1 MGSRLPGL
9 LLLLLADLLLFWRCV
24 RGESS
29 FIIDTVGLTVQ
40 PRNQVQS
47 GTPVIIRCQVSVS
60 FSNISH
66 LLHHFEITQDGVPIH
81 VSDTTEDSVSYG
93 LNPARAADS
102 GSYECRVTVKD
113 KSKASYS
120 QKLDVSGLQTPTL
133 QLNNV
138 SPYENEE
145 FKASC
150 SAPEE
155 KGPLIFSFYQR
166 FMGGEPL
173 RIKRVSRTGN
183 SSEIALSL
191 KHIGDCFLSCDY
203 EIPLVSGTRRSNSSK
218 EIQVLVQVLHITP
231 VMNILPSSTVL
242 EGEVV
247 EVHCRVVNSFPRN
260 VELFLLWKK
269 HILREQKGSALVHR
283 FKTQA
288 DNSGEL
294 ICKAQWGNVQK
305 ESYKTL
311 TVKEIFSK
319 PKLSVQP
326 TELFEGDNFVLRC
339 IISVYLPDKME
350 VNRTQY
356 IYYKDGK
363 KLNSSET
370 YSSVGHPKNNGNYSC
385 EAWVYS
391 PLVDQLFKSSQSLLI
406 TAKVLVSQPVLSV
419 VGGTLWLGKPFQLLC
434 HSDKGTLP
442 ITYVLFGPD
451 NLPEHRVVS
460 ESGEK
465 AIFNLPPISKSSD
478 LNSFLCHA
486 RNGQHKP
493 PMISSGEHLRHSTL
507 VIEPVSKPLLTTHP
521 NTGSIS
527 EGQTL
532 SLVCSVQ
539 RGSPP
544 INFTWYHMETGSVL
558 ASLSTNKPE
567 SSHSIH
573 DVKAKHG
580 GRYYCESTN
589 AADEIKRSTFV
600 QIAVNWAVWK
610 KALIVIFC
618 LLLLLTVILMVA
630 FKKRLLCKKKRS
642 MSIGN
647 KLSVRT
653 ASTKPERLS
662 LTQTEVAV
670 ANATPSM
677 MGKSV
682 WSDHVSGSES
692 DDQNSSITHE
702 KQETQYTEVQTRDPD
717 PNRAPVKQGT
727 DTVYS
732 QVRLS
737 QQGVP
742 EVVDGV
748 SVEYAQ
754 LNHDN
759 GQHCDN
765 SNNGDHC
772 TDTDHVAEAD
782 NSVSVNTG
790 DQDGGACDSPPDC

>member
-133 QLNNV
+133 QLNNA

-166 FMGGEPL
+166 FMDGEPL
-173 RIKRVSRTGN
+173 MIKRVSRTGN

-191 KHIGDCFLSCDY
+191 KHIGDCFLSCNY

-247 EVHCRVVNSFPRN
+247 EVHCRVVNSFLRN

-283 FKTQA
+283 MDGWMDEF
-288 DNSGEL
+288 
-294 ICKAQWGNVQK
+294 V
-305 ESYKTL
+305 
-311 TVKEIFSK
+311 
-319 PKLSVQP
+319 P

-385 EAWVYS
+385 EARVYS

-451 NLPEHRVVS
+451 NLPEHRVVRD
-460 ESGEK
+460 SGEK
-465 AIFNLPPISKSSD
+465 AIFNLSPIYKSSD

-486 RNGQHKP
+486 RNSQHKP
-493 PMISSGEHLRHSTL
+493 PTISSGEHLRHSTL

-527 EGQTL
+527 EEQTL

-544 INFTWYHMETGSVL
+544 FNFTWYHMETGSVL

-589 AADEIKRSTFV
+589 AADEIKKSNFV
-600 QIAVNWAVWK
+600 QIAVNWAIWK

-618 LLLLLTVILMVA
+618 LLLLLTVILVVA

-647 KLSVRT
+647 KLSV
-653 ASTKPERLS
+653 
-662 LTQTEVAV
+662 
-670 ANATPSM
+670 
-677 MGKSV
+677 
-682 WSDHVSGSES
+682 
-692 DDQNSSITHE
+692 
-702 KQETQYTEVQTRDPD
+702 
-717 PNRAPVKQGT
+717 
-727 DTVYS
+727 
-732 QVRLS
+732 
-737 QQGVP
+737 
-742 EVVDGV
+742 
-748 SVEYAQ
+748 
-754 LNHDN
+754 
-759 GQHCDN
+759 
-765 SNNGDHC
+765 
-772 TDTDHVAEAD
+772 
-782 NSVSVNTG
+782 
-790 DQDGGACDSPPDC
+790 